1 MKRIPWRGAL
11 YVVVLG
17 YLLLDFKVFH
27 GPVREAMRSRRDA
40 AYVEAA
46 KQGWAALVNLEP
58 VTRSQLDLAVERHLY
73 QRGRTAADIPEKN
86 LAMIRR
92 AVLQG
97 LIDEMI
103 VRQYAEGEK
112 FETPAAERAA
122 FVEGWRSA
130 FPEAAELEAR
140 LAAQGLD
147 EAAATLELGRIWN
160 RTRWLEARI
169 SRAVVVTE
177 EEAREWFAA
186 NGGGSL
192 ESSEE
197 APGFIE
203 PAKVKL
209 RYRIFADEAEARGL
223 FETLSTG
230 NPRSPGEGTW
240 IARDRL
246 DPALRDLAGSGP
258 GWKAPVRT
266 ERGWVLMEV
275 LDSQPARPLEFG
287 EIRAEIIAHLEAERR
302 AETVRE
308 LLVKYRTVAN
318 LQVFA
323 ENL

>member
-11 YVVVLG
+11 YLLVLG
-17 YLLLDFKVFH
+17 YLFLDFKVFH
-27 GPVREAMRSRRDA
+27 GPVRDAMRSRRDA
-40 AYVEAA
+40 AYAEAE

-58 VTRSQLDLAVERHLY
+58 ITRSQLELAVERHLY
-73 QRGRTAADIPEKN
+73 QRGRTAAEIPEKN

-97 LIDEMI
+97 LIDETI
-103 VRQYAEGEK
+103 VRQYADGEK
-112 FETPAAERAA
+112 FEAPASERAA
-122 FVEGWRSA
+122 FVERWSSA
-130 FPEAAELEAR
+130 FPEAGEREAR
-140 LAAQGLD
+140 FAAQGLD

-160 RTRWLEARI
+160 RTRWLETRI

-209 RYRIFADEAEARGL
+209 RYRIFADEAEARAF
-223 FETLSTG
+223 FEKLSPG
-230 NPRSPGEGTW
+230 NPQAAEDGAW

-246 DPALRDLAGSGP
+246 DPALRGFADAEP

-275 LDSQPARPLEFG
+275 LESQPARPLEFE
-287 EIRAEIIAHLEAERR
+287 EIRAEIIAHLEAERS

-318 LQVFA
+318 LQIFA